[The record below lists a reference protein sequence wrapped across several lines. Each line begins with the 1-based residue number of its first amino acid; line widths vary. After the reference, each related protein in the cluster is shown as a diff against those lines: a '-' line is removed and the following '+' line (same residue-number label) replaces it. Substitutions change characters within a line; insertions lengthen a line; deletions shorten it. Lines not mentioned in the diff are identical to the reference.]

1 CTTEEMSNS
10 TRKMKTNYSSERCW
24 VTTFLL
30 EHIQL
35 SISIVNTYSYFRRL
49 VCLFVCLFV
58 DVLFLSKDKITATS

>member
-1 CTTEEMSNS
+1 VMEEVLETETIAAVAMMAMICTTEEMSNS

-35 SISIVNTYSYFRRL
+35 SIFIVNTL
-49 VCLFVCLFV
+49 C
-58 DVLFLSKDKITATS
+58 